1 MRIHFIAIGGAIMHS
16 LAIELKNNG
25 HIISGSDD
33 VIYDPAKSNL
43 EKHNLLPKSVGWNAS
58 RIHKE
63 IDVVILGMHAK
74 LDNPELL
81 KAQDLQLKIVS
92 FPEFIYDYSKSK
104 KRIVIAGSH
113 GKTTITSMILHVL
126 NDNNIKVDYL
136 LGAKIESVE
145 NLVNLKDNEVI
156 IIEGD
161 EYLSSAID
169 KRPKFLHYQPTIL
182 VVSGVAWDHVNV
194 FPTLASYQK
203 AFKDVLNNVIDS
215 SGQVFFNGDDLFLS
229 SFLENTTTT
238 AYSVPHYQIENGVL
252 FIEYNSKKIPLK
264 IFGKHNLYNLEAAK
278 SVCLQLGLSEQSFY
292 SSIQKFIGANKRL
305 NLVKEYESNSSI
317 YLDFA
322 HSPSKVLATI
332 DAVKELYPNR
342 YLIACLELYTYSSLN
357 PDFIPQYHNVFD
369 KADEVWIYIDQVRIQ
384 SKNKDVLEEEVIY
397 HNIQHKK
404 LRFINK
410 KELLFSN
417 LSKLK
422 FHDMNLLLMS
432 SGTFSGLIINN
443 VFN

>member
-126 NDNNIKVDYL
+126 NDNNIEVDYL

-229 SFLENTTTT
+229 SFLKNTTTT
-238 AYSVPHYQIENGVL
+238 AYSVPDYQIENGVL
-252 FIEYNSKKIPLK
+252 FIEYNSKKLPLK
-264 IFGKHNLYNLEAAK
+264 IFGKHNLYNLQAAK

-292 SSIQKFIGANKRL
+292 SSIQKFIGASKRL

-357 PDFIPQYHNVFD
+357 PDFIPQYRNVFD

-384 SKNKDVLEEEVIY
+384 SKNKDVLEAVSY
-397 HNIQHKK
+397 TH
-404 LRFINK
+404 LRAH
-410 KELLFSN
+410 E
-417 LSKLK
+417 
-422 FHDMNLLLMS
+422 
-432 SGTFSGLIINN
+432 T
-443 VFN
+443 

>member
-126 NDNNIKVDYL
+126 NDNNIEVDYL

-161 EYLSSAID
+161 E
-169 KRPKFLHYQPTIL
+169 
-182 VVSGVAWDHVNV
+182 
-194 FPTLASYQK
+194 
-203 AFKDVLNNVIDS
+203 
-215 SGQVFFNGDDLFLS
+215 
-229 SFLENTTTT
+229 
-238 AYSVPHYQIENGVL
+238 
-252 FIEYNSKKIPLK
+252 
-264 IFGKHNLYNLEAAK
+264 
-278 SVCLQLGLSEQSFY
+278 
-292 SSIQKFIGANKRL
+292 
-305 NLVKEYESNSSI
+305 
-317 YLDFA
+317 
-322 HSPSKVLATI
+322 
-332 DAVKELYPNR
+332 
-342 YLIACLELYTYSSLN
+342 
-357 PDFIPQYHNVFD
+357 
-369 KADEVWIYIDQVRIQ
+369 
-384 SKNKDVLEEEVIY
+384 
-397 HNIQHKK
+397 
-404 LRFINK
+404 
-410 KELLFSN
+410 
-417 LSKLK
+417 
-422 FHDMNLLLMS
+422 
-432 SGTFSGLIINN
+432 
-443 VFN
+443 